1 MIVQI
6 RGTSGSG
13 KTYIARKILDK
24 DLGWEAVT
32 EPFGGKNR
40 RVPLYY
46 LSSDG
51 KIAICGSYE
60 AICGGCDGVG
70 SARSVYNLYDLL
82 KSKGIKH
89 IVSEGLLLSEDTKW
103 TLETKEK
110 GWNPKVFSLTTP
122 EDICVKQVLARR
134 EEANNTKPFN
144 KSNTV
149 KRIKVIDRAIGKLRK
164 AGVQC
169 FDVNSRNCTALILR
183 TLGVQ

>member
-103 TLETKEK
+103 TLETKER